1 MLQHLTKKNLFL
13 NHIFAHYVYLLYS
26 TAFLLALSLKFNIH
40 ILCIIWLTHCP
51 HNPTQPNISQ
61 KDQKKT
67 KIVQWFGVMWS
78 KRQHAV
84 KNESPKPKENLNVW
98 ASYRSFPH
106 RRVLYWQLQGTSFSF
121 ASPHTSP
128 NQCGSVCRIP
138 ALVGGTTCSSRPRR

>member
-1 MLQHLTKKNLFL
+1 MLQHLTKKKSFL
-13 NHIFAHYVYLLYS
+13 KSHFCA
-26 TAFLLALSLKFNIH
+26 
-40 ILCIIWLTHCP
+40 LCISTILHCFSFGIKSQVQHSYIVHNMTHTLS

-84 KNESPKPKENLNVW
+84 KNESPKPKESLNVW
-98 ASYRSFPH
+98 ASCRSFPH

-121 ASPHTSP
+121 ASPHTSQ
-128 NQCGSVCRIP
+128 NQWWECVSYSSSCRWDYMLQQ
-138 ALVGGTTCSSRPRR
+138 AT